1 MYVQVAFLQW
11 IECFD
16 MRTRSS
22 VGRIDVVAPA
32 RDIDQVA
39 ILLPNMWLFVLI
51 ASSTMGKGKV
61 FTQT

>member
-1 MYVQVAFLQW
+1 MGWLLVVARMVPY

-22 VGRIDVVAPA
+22 VGGRDVVAPA

-39 ILLPNMWLFVLI
+39 ILLSNLWLSV
-51 ASSTMGKGKV
+51 
-61 FTQT
+61 

>member
-1 MYVQVAFLQW
+1 MQVAFLQG

-22 VGRIDVVAPA
+22 VGRIDAVAPA

-39 ILLPNMWLFVLI
+39 ILLPNMWLSVLI
-51 ASSTMGKGKV
+51 ASSTVKREK
-61 FTQT
+61 

>member
-1 MYVQVAFLQW
+1 MVPY

-22 VGRIDVVAPA
+22 VGGRDVVAPA

-39 ILLPNMWLFVLI
+39 ILLPNLWLSV
-51 ASSTMGKGKV
+51 
-61 FTQT
+61 